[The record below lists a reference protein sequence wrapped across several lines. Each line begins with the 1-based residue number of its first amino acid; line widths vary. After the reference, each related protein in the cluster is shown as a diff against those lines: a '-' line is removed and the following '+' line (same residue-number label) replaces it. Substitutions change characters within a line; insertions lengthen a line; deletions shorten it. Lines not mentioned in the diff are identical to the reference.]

1 MCICVCAVSFSVSGE
16 MLSLKKRHF
25 VSHLVPVQWLLVVGE
40 RERESKCVQ
49 VSEWILASSSLLLL
63 SAACTFA
70 MYSYMGGML

>member
-1 MCICVCAVSFSVSGE
+1 MHLCVRCLFLCQWRNAVPEKKAFCLSPCTCAVVTRG
-16 MLSLKKRHF
+16 R
-25 VSHLVPVQWLLVVGE
+25 
-40 RERESKCVQ
+40 RESKCVQ